1 MIDLSD
7 YSKAQQ
13 ERLAFID
20 FRLYFLGVVSRMD
33 LMERFGVAS
42 AAATRDFALYR
53 ELAPENTELD
63 PVTKH
68 YVIREQFVPQVAHA
82 SERVLVTLSQGFGD
96 GVDSGEGSLIRHESV
111 TLLSR
116 PKIEI
121 LAPVTRAIHLRQ
133 VVKIDYMSKSGRSTR
148 EIVPFAIGCDGLRW
162 HVRAFDRKGKRFS
175 DFVFTR
181 MSNAETSVSEKPKA
195 EESWEQD
202 DQWNRMLD
210 LPIVPHPDK
219 DSTELVVLDYGM
231 RDGLMRLRVRA
242 AMAGYVLQQ
251 YHIDCSPDH
260 SIKDYAYRLWLSD
273 PLALYGVESAMFAP
287 GYIKPTSSV

>member
-1 MIDLSD
+1 
-7 YSKAQQ
+7 
-13 ERLAFID
+13 
-20 FRLYFLGVVSRMD
+20 VS
-33 LMERFGVAS
+33 
-42 AAATRDFALYR
+42 
-53 ELAPENTELD
+53 
-63 PVTKH
+63 
-68 YVIREQFVPQVAHA
+68 
-82 SERVLVTLSQGFGD
+82 
-96 GVDSGEGSLIRHESV
+96 
-111 TLLSR
+111 LLSR

-133 VVKIDYMSKSGRSTR
+133 VVKIDYMSKSGHSTR

-181 MSNAETSVSEKPKA
+181 MSNAEISVGEKPRT

-210 LPIVPHPDK
+210 LPIIPHPDK

-273 PLALYGVESAMFAP
+273 PLALYGVESAIFAP
-287 GYIKPTSSV
+287 GYTKPTNSV